1 MAVTMTVEKIR
12 GHYDS
17 INCGWRFKHFGDES
31 YRVRR
36 DEDEDD
42 EREDGKEIRK
52 LPSFREA

>member
-1 MAVTMTVEKIR
+1 MTVEKIR